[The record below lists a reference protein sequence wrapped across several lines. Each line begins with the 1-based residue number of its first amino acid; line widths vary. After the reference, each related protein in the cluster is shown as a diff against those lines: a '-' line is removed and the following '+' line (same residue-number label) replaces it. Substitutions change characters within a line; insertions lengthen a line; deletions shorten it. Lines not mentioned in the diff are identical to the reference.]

1 MITEIHIVYAI
12 LFVGMIHSYNKT
24 NENEVPLERN
34 ACEWHQVIRSSLT
47 RERERSKV
55 IKDGNEVTHYLGW
68 FV

>member
-1 MITEIHIVYAI
+1 
-12 LFVGMIHSYNKT
+12 MIHSYNKT